1 MLSTTLL
8 QWGDSP
14 YNCNSYSL
22 RIARIR
28 WILEIRRQ
36 LKILARRPTA
46 VDVPLPWLD
55 LVGPGPWMSP
65 LDGRQLQ

>member
-1 MLSTTLL
+1 M
-8 QWGDSP
+8 DVP
-14 YNCNSYSL
+14 YNSNPYAL

-36 LKILARRPTA
+36 TQILARRPTA

-55 LVGPGPWMSP
+55 LVGPGPWMCQ
-65 LDGRQLQ
+65 LDG